1 MLDYIKGEIVELTPT
16 AAVLEIA
23 NGLGYYIN
31 IALGTYNEL
40 SGKNNAKLFVYEA
53 IREDA
58 HVLYG
63 FLTKDER
70 ELFLLL
76 LSVSGVGANTA
87 RVILSAFSAG
97 ELKTIIESGDSKTL
111 KGIKGIG
118 AKTAERIIVDL
129 KDKMMKLQIENS
141 EVELF
146 VAQKNSA
153 QKAEAV
159 AALVMLG
166 FAPAASSK
174 AVDKAIESAPEATV
188 GQIVKIA
195 LKLI

>member
-97 ELKTIIESGDSKTL
+97 ELKMIIESGDSKTL

-166 FAPAASSK
+166 FAQAASSK
-174 AVDKAIESAPEATV
+174 AVDKAIKSAPEATV

>member
-166 FAPAASSK
+166 FAQAASSK

>member
-166 FAPAASSK
+166 FTQAASSK